1 MTFLPCVIL
10 MSNTMPSAASKRF
23 AQSHPF
29 TLEWPQEM
37 APILAFQGGKG
48 GPGRFINLPEVTQH
62 SMNLGSLSHMLSQQP
77 SHSILLLFFSS
88 ELIFHNR
95 IFSFAL
101 I

>member
-1 MTFLPCVIL
+1 
-10 MSNTMPSAASKRF
+10 MPSAASKRF

-77 SHSILLLFFSS
+77 SHSILLLFFLLNLFFIT
-88 ELIFHNR
+88 EYFH
-95 IFSFAL
+95 L
-101 I
+101 L